1 MLHLLLHPLL
11 QLNFLDL
18 QNNEFTGPL
27 PEAWSNLTSLVG
39 TRLTSCHWLA
49 LFRQH
54 VSKAAVYIIVSA
66 CAHVSNI
73 VDTGCLGQPVSTDV
87 SDSLIIL
94 LGCLLLPIHI
104 SCWSCSHVTLSALQV
119 HKTMLFHVTTT
130 ETGSVSQSVV
140 LVFFRL
146 TQHEIQTA
154 L

>member
-1 MLHLLLHPLL
+1 MLHLLL

-39 TRLTSCHWLA
+39 TRLTSCHWLV

-73 VDTGCLGQPVSTDV
+73 VDLLMLVTASSSFWVLVVANTHQLLVMFSCDTVSTA
-87 SDSLIIL
+87 
-94 LGCLLLPIHI
+94 GP
-104 SCWSCSHVTLSALQV
+104 
-119 HKTMLFHVTTT
+119 
-130 ETGSVSQSVV
+130 
-140 LVFFRL
+140 
-146 TQHEIQTA
+146 
-154 L
+154 